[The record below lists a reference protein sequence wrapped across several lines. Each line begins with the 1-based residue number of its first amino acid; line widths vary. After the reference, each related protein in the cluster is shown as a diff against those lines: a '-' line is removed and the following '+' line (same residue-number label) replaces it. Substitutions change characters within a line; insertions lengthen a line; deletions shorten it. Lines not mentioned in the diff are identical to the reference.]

1 MIHTYR
7 CGGKIQ
13 SFMANEKPFNLVL
26 SSSTLGKETLL
37 LHNKQRMRLEIL
49 FSISLT
55 NAWAVSFLQ
64 NLIWLH
70 CMNHPLLNSTIPS
83 SLTSPMSGNMP
94 RMHTIAMFQSR
105 THSMSCNLGTKF
117 TQAVK

>member
-1 MIHTYR
+1 
-7 CGGKIQ
+7 
-13 SFMANEKPFNLVL
+13 MANEKPFNLVL

-64 NLIWLH
+64 NLI
-70 CMNHPLLNSTIPS
+70 
-83 SLTSPMSGNMP
+83 
-94 RMHTIAMFQSR
+94 
-105 THSMSCNLGTKF
+105 
-117 TQAVK
+117 